1 MIGLIQGMLTGVGFW
16 MFGVSNPVIW
26 GTVAAVAS
34 LVPALGT
41 SLVNIPAII
50 FLFLSGNISQAIGL
64 LIWVVLA
71 VGLIDN
77 ILGPYFIN
85 RGVKIHPFLILISVL
100 GGISFFGPVGF
111 IAGPVV
117 LGLLFALLELYP
129 VIIKNKSIS

>member
-1 MIGLIQGMLTGVGFW
+1 
-16 MFGVSNPVIW
+16 
-26 GTVAAVAS
+26 
-34 LVPALGT
+34 
-41 SLVNIPAII
+41 
-50 FLFLSGNISQAIGL
+50 LSGNISQSIGL
-64 LIWVVLA
+64 LIWVVFA

-77 ILGPYFIN
+77 ILAPYFIN

-129 VIIKNKSIS
+129 VIMKNKSIE